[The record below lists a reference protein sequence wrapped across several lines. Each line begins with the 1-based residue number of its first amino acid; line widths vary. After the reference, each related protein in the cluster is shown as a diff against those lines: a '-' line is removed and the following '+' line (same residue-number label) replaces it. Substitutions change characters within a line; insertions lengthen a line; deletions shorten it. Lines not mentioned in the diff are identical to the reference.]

1 MDRWPRQASLGHYAN
16 GQSAYIAKWWVRWSC
31 HGLSRSLRQHFRTRF
46 WRTFSETSPH
56 LSVYFQAEPP
66 IRERKNKVDPFGN
79 ECRLAAATCGLVHFD
94 DNIQRSPA
102 KLSDSHQDGRSQMF
116 EKKGKCLGSIAL

>member
-1 MDRWPRQASLGHYAN
+1 MDRWPRQASVGHYAN

-31 HGLSRSLRQHFRTRF
+31 HGLSRRLRRHFRTRF
-46 WRTFSETSPH
+46 WRTCSGTLPH

-79 ECRLAAATCGLVHFD
+79 ECRLGAATCGVVHFD
-94 DNIQRSPA
+94 DNIQRSPGEITA
-102 KLSDSHQDGRSQMF
+102 
-116 EKKGKCLGSIAL
+116 GKPNPASST